1 MPRIVLALVV
11 TLLAGASERAWAQT
25 VPPFEAGAQVVTVAS
40 GEFDTTDVGFGG
52 RFGWKVSPLVGV
64 EAEMSFFPGNLDN
77 GASDFSASRVE
88 GLFGVTVGP
97 VLGRIRPF
105 AKARPGFVSFSE
117 ASGPLIC
124 IAIFPPT
131 LPCAMGGG
139 DTLFAFDLGG
149 GVEFFPTERTFIR
162 LDLGDRLIRYN
173 GPAIDSDGDV
183 HDGTFFGH
191 DVRFGVGGG
200 IRF

>member
-1 MPRIVLALVV
+1 VV
-11 TLLAGASERAWAQT
+11 VILLAAVSAHASAQT
-25 VPPFEAGAQVVTVAS
+25 VTPFEAGAQVVVVAS
-40 GEFDTTDVGFGG
+40 GEFDTTDVGVGG
-52 RFGWKVSPLVGV
+52 RFGWKMSSLLGV
-64 EAEMSFFPGNLDN
+64 EAEMSFFPQNLDDRVR
-77 GASDFSASRVE
+77 DFSASRVE

-97 VLGRIRPF
+97 MLGRVRPF
-105 AKARPGFVSFSE
+105 AKARPGFVNFSE

-131 LPCAMGGG
+131 LPCAMAGG
-139 DTLFAFDLGG
+139 DTLFALDFGG
-149 GVEFFPTERTFIR
+149 GVELFPSDRTFIR
-162 LDLGDRLIRYN
+162 LDLGDRLLRYH

-191 DVRFGVGGG
+191 DLRLGVGGG